1 MKAIHYCKRQAI
13 VGNLVLA
20 SVFGMAMS
28 SCEQKELC
36 YDHNHAYNLNV
47 SFDWRQSP
55 DASPGSMLLY
65 MFPRDN
71 TERTLRR
78 EFAGSA
84 GGKTLLPVNITYD
97 ALFFNSDIRN
107 AIFSNTSRLETF
119 TVSSR
124 TAATIDG
131 IDASAHSVPRA
142 NGTETERMAT
152 EADKIWGGR
161 NADGILLTLEQSEHC
176 NAYNVTFFP
185 QRMFCTYSVKI
196 KNVENIENITRNIS
210 ATLSGMAGGRYI
222 SSNEKTD
229 EKVTV
234 VFPISID
241 SQMQSVI
248 GSMHNFGNSPVGGTP
263 NKLVVYT
270 TLTDGT
276 KWYYVYDVTDQIR
289 TAPDPYNVEIR
300 LDTLPIPNKMQGGS
314 GMNPGVND
322 WNKIEVPITM

>member
-1 MKAIHYCKRQAI
+1 MKVQHYKHQVFAYT
-13 VGNLVLA
+13 LSLA

-55 DASPGSMLLY
+55 DASPGSMLVCL
-65 MFPRDN
+65 FPRDSA
-71 TERTLRR
+71 ERTLRR

-84 GGKTLLPVNITYD
+84 GGKTQLPVNITYD

-124 TAATIDG
+124 TAATLDG
-131 IDASAHSVPRA
+131 IGASAYSVPRA
-142 NGTETERMAT
+142 NGTETERMAE
-152 EADKIWGGR
+152 EADKIWGGC

-176 NAYNVTFFP
+176 SAYDITLYP

-196 KNVENIENITRNIS
+196 ANVENIENITPNIS

-222 SSNEKTD
+222 SSNEKIG

-234 VFPISID
+234 VFPIGID
-241 SQMQSVI
+241 SQTQSII
-248 GSMHNFGNSPVGGTP
+248 GSMYNFGNSTVGDTP
-263 NKLVVYT
+263 NKLVIYT
-270 TLTDGT
+270 TLTDGS

-289 TAPDPYNVEIR
+289 TAPDPYNVEIQ
-300 LDTLPIPNKMQGGS
+300 LDTLPIPNKMHGGS

-322 WNKIEVPITM
+322 WNKIDVPITM